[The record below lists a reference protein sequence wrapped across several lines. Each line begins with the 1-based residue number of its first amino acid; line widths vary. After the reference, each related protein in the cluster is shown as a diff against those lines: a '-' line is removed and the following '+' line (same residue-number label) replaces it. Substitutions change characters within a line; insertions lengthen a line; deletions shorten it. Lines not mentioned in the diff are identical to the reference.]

1 MTDSADQSEVEETSS
16 TTYLTFLIEH
26 VCYALDI
33 KHVTEII
40 GLQPITPIPNLPG
53 FIKGVINLR
62 GKVIPVMDV
71 RARFAIHETAYH
83 DRTCIIV
90 VDVNA
95 STIGL
100 VVDAVSEV
108 LNMKHAEIE
117 PTPSLAESVE
127 ARCVSGLGKH
137 GGQVKLIL
145 DVRSLINREE
155 TTDGAALNALV
166 KERAA

>member
-1 MTDSADQSEVEETSS
+1 MDTEETGG
-16 TTYLTFLIEH
+16 TTYLTFVVEQ

-33 KHVTEII
+33 RHVTEII

-53 FIKGVINLR
+53 YIRGVINLR

-71 RARFAIHETAYH
+71 RARFSIPQCTYH

-90 VDVNA
+90 VDVNS

-108 LNMKHAEIE
+108 VDIKPHEIE
-117 PTPSLAESVE
+117 ATPSLAESVE
-127 ARCVSGLGKH
+127 AQCISGLGKH
-137 GGQVKLIL
+137 GDQVKLIL
-145 DVRSLINREE
+145 QLESLVNRDH
-155 TTDGAALNALV
+155 TFDATALNARL
-166 KERAA
+166 KDHAAA

>member
-1 MTDSADQSEVEETSS
+1 MTDLGGQTEVEETTS
-16 TTYLTFLIEH
+16 TTYLTFLVEQ

-40 GLQPITPIPNLPG
+40 GLQPITPIPNLPA

-71 RARFAIHETAYH
+71 RARFAIVEQAYH
-83 DRTCIIV
+83 DRTCIVV

-145 DVRSLINREE
+145 DVRSLINRDDLLE
-155 TTDGAALNALV
+155 GNALGTLV